1 MMGPVRAVQRYAG
14 LIRSSLLHAL
24 HEPTLAAPI
33 SGEVSMANGLVA
45 VARRVGRFAGPLD
58 PWIVLVD
65 SLNESVR
72 GVDGLGH
79 RRSIYRPLL
88 ESTIRRASNRLRGSS
103 FASVPEPTGVN
114 AQAVAEAA
122 LSDLGAV
129 PASRGMI
136 ERLMASQ
143 TADGTYLQAT
153 NADNPE
159 PVWYYESIVLHA
171 VGLHAAETGDARAIA
186 SMQRSAARFAREVQP
201 DHASNQPWAMHA
213 FVLEPEA
220 IPLADMMLHA
230 AGIQHPA
237 SMDAVSLILLSESLE
252 AIENLAGVGA

>member
-1 MMGPVRAVQRYAG
+1 
-14 LIRSSLLHAL
+14 
-24 HEPTLAAPI
+24 
-33 SGEVSMANGLVA
+33 
-45 VARRVGRFAGPLD
+45 
-58 PWIVLVD
+58 
-65 SLNESVR
+65 
-72 GVDGLGH
+72 
-79 RRSIYRPLL
+79 LL
-88 ESTIRRASNRLRGSS
+88 ESTIRRVADRLSASSS
-103 FASVPEPTGVN
+103 KGVPEPTGVN
-114 AQAVAEAA
+114 AQAVAESA
-122 LSDLGAV
+122 LRDLGAM

-136 ERLMASQ
+136 ERLVASQ
-143 TADGTYLQAT
+143 SADGTYLQTT
-153 NADNPE
+153 NAENPE

-171 VGLHAAETGDARAIA
+171 VGLHAAETGDGRAIA

-252 AIENLAGVGA
+252 AIDRLAGVRT